1 MIYGATGYTGRMVAE
16 HAKGQGMDIVIAG
29 RNAEQLELTCF
40 LGGPLGNTPP
50 AAPPRDFGCTVAQF
64 IESQQLAA

>member
-1 MIYGATGYTGRMVAE
+1 MGTLMIYGATGYTGRMAAE

-40 LGGPLGNTPP
+40 LGG
-50 AAPPRDFGCTVAQF
+50 R
-64 IESQQLAA
+64 

>member
-1 MIYGATGYTGRMVAE
+1 MIYGATGYTGRMAAE

-50 AAPPRDFGCTVAQF
+50 AAPPPRLWLYRGT
-64 IESQQLAA
+64 IH